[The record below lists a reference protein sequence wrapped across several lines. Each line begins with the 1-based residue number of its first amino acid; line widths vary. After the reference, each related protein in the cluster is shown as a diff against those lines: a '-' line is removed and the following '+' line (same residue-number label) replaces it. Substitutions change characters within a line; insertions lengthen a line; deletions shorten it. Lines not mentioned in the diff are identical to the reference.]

1 MCANVNFLKN
11 NACKPLFLF
20 HIELLSRKIQTEYQI
35 KKRKHR
41 SPVPEQ
47 LDTNCT
53 SRALIRIDNLAW
65 GRYLNLVFSSY
76 QLEILTAADR

>member
-1 MCANVNFLKN
+1 MCANMKFLKN
-11 NACKPLFLF
+11 NVYKPLSLF

-47 LDTNCT
+47 FDATCS
-53 SRALIRIDNLAW
+53 SRALIRIDNRAW

-76 QLEILTAADR
+76 QLEIFTAADR